1 MRSPLRLSAAWLAVA
16 AFSIIV
22 ASVAVGSVR
31 SQVTNVPTVL
41 GSGAELGVA
50 VPSTL
55 APNPE
60 GAKPPD
66 TKPGA
71 STQIP
76 PTTMSPNPS
85 STTQTS
91 PTLGSSTAT
100 TTTTT
105 TTTTSDP
112 VTTVGSTTHTFDTTA
127 GSVNVVV
134 SGESVT
140 FGGAFPKPGWRVELE
155 KSGPE
160 KVEVHF
166 ERNDSDEEEEV
177 QFKAWIDDGAL
188 QHEISEEG

>member
-1 MRSPLRLSAAWLAVA
+1 MNMRSPLGLSTAWLAVA
-16 AFSIIV
+16 TFSIIV

-50 VPSTL
+50 PPSNP
-55 APNPE
+55 APRPE
-60 GAKPPD
+60 GTTPPD
-66 TKPGA
+66 TNPAA

-76 PTTMSPNPS
+76 PTTMSPSPS
-85 STTQTS
+85 STTQTA
-91 PTLGSSTAT
+91 PTPASSTTST

-105 TTTTSDP
+105 PAP

-155 KSGPE
+155 KSGPDT
-160 KVEVHF
+160 VEVHF

-177 QFKAWIDDGAL
+177 QFKAWVDDGEL